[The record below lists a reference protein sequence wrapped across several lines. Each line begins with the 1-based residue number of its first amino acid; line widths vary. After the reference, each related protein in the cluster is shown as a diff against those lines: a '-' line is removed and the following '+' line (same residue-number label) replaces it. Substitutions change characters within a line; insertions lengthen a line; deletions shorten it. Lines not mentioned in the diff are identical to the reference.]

1 MRQSVIMLDN
11 QDSFTYNLVDDLA
24 SLGYHLEVYRNTTPI
39 GTLEKKLTELKAQ
52 GPVLVVMSPGP
63 GHPREAGVLM
73 DLIQLCENKFPMLG
87 ICLGFQALVEY
98 FGGQVARC
106 YETVHGKTSHIDTE
120 AHNIFL
126 NLESPLPVAR
136 YHSLMA
142 HQVIEPLKIIAN
154 FQDIPMAIEH
164 AHLPV
169 IGFQFHPESI
179 LSQHGEQLLA
189 QSINYL
195 MNKSSSIEVAQ

>member
-1 MRQSVIMLDN
+1 MLDN

-39 GTLEKKLTELKAQ
+39 NTLEAKLTELEGL

-63 GHPREAGVLM
+63 GHPREAGVLIE
-73 DLIQLCENKFPMLG
+73 LIGLCENRFPMLG

-120 AHNIFL
+120 AHNIFS
-126 NLESPLPVAR
+126 NLAAPLPVAR

-142 HQVIEPLKIIAN
+142 HRVSEQLNVIAS

-164 AHLPV
+164 SHLPV
-169 IGFQFHPESI
+169 MGFQFHPESI
-179 LSQHGEQLLA
+179 LSQQGEQLLA
-189 QSINYL
+189 QTVNYL
-195 MNKSSSIEVAQ
+195 MNKSSTTEVAQ